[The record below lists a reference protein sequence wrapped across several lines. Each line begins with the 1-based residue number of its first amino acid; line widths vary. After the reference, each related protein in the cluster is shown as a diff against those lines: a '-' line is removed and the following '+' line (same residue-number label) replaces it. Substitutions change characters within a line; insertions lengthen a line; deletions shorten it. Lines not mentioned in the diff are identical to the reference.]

1 MNLSMEKNETCPIC
15 EFDENLSILREIYFF
30 SELPLDTLK
39 VIAYL
44 CFRENF
50 KSGDYLFRQQD
61 DDGRAFYVIAGEA
74 RLSHEDADGSVTIRD
89 FEKGSFV
96 GSLALLGNSRRLF
109 SLQALTDTTC
119 LILERQKFNK
129 VMEQSPAILPKVLQ
143 AVVGSIHSWE
153 QKFLGQMDAG
163 CDKCK
168 QKVGV
173 SVV

>member
-1 MNLSMEKNETCPIC
+1 MNLSMGKNETCPTC
-15 EFDENLSILREIYFF
+15 ELDENLSILREIYFF

-44 CFRENF
+44 CVRENF

-61 DDGRAFYVIAGEA
+61 DDGRAFYVVVGEA
-74 RLSHEDADGSVTIRD
+74 RLSHEDADGKVTIRD
-89 FEKGSFV
+89 FGKGAFV

-119 LILERQKFNK
+119 LILERQKFSK
-129 VMEQSPAILPKVLQ
+129 MMEQAPAIMPRVMQ
-143 AVVGSIHSWE
+143 AVVGGIHSWE
-153 QKFLGQMDAG
+153 QKFLSQMDAG

-173 SVV
+173 SVI